1 MDLRGPFGFGRA
13 DFTPGK
19 DANPNRGFCY
29 YVVTVAAA

>member
-19 DANPNRGFCY
+19 DANPSRGFGLLS
-29 YVVTVAAA
+29 